1 MTYALKKFV
10 FAAGAVWLSLAGGAL
25 ADVILDVSNAGGT
38 SSHFDR
44 DYYVK
49 KHLALVQNL
58 AALWFRSLRRFFP
71 SDDKVG

>member
-1 MTYALKKFV
+1 MHQTGHTNVTYALKKFV

-25 ADVILDVSNAGGT
+25 ADVILDVSDAGGT

-58 AALWFRSLRRFFP
+58 AALM
-71 SDDKVG
+71 V